1 MTALQWIVKEAK
13 AIKKQY
19 PKRFAKWTDYVAQA
33 SAIYA
38 KKHGGKSPVGK
49 KKAVKKKAAKKK
61 KVSGVKDSK
70 EIKKTLA
77 KKGLKMP
84 HGYQTIKRKRKI
96 SGVKK
101 KAAKKYSTIHKDTAS
116 HNVKISVMSGV
127 VGRLIGEMK
136 SPVRFTRINNDAN
149 GNPRYAVH
157 YNEFLNAEE
166 KLHVPFMK
174 QYDYALKKAKLLGGR
189 KFHNKQYGGGVVF
202 QSYNID
208 DLEKKIINLRNS
220 NPKIK
225 Y

>member
-61 KVSGVKDSK
+61 VSGVKDSK
-70 EIKKTLA
+70 EIKKVLA

-96 SGVKK
+96 AGVKK
-101 KAAKKYSTIHKDTAS
+101 KRVSEQSILNKIHK
-116 HNVKISVMSGV
+116 VKSAVNSLDELQHKHM
-127 VGRLIGEMK
+127 IGK
-136 SPVRFTRINNDAN
+136 V
-149 GNPRYAVH
+149 
-157 YNEFLNAEE
+157 
-166 KLHVPFMK
+166 KL
-174 QYDYALKKAKLLGGR
+174 Y
-189 KFHNKQYGGGVVF
+189 
-202 QSYNID
+202 I
-208 DLEKKIINLRNS
+208 
-220 NPKIK
+220 
-225 Y
+225 

>member
-1 MTALQWIVKEAK
+1 MTAIQWIVKEAK

-33 SAIYA
+33 SAIYS

-61 KVSGVKDSK
+61 VSGVKDSK
-70 EIKKTLA
+70 ELKRSLA

-101 KAAKKYSTIHKDTAS
+101 KAATKTSYHKDTAS

-127 VGRLIGEMK
+127 VKAKPNVVALSKKISILTDYNDHNMSVLTLAKFLKQKRATELMNYIIKMHKNYGHMPQQLIQLRSNILHQLLQLFKHKYGEVDYK
-136 SPVRFTRINNDAN
+136 LINNS
-149 GNPRYAVH
+149 
-157 YNEFLNAEE
+157 F
-166 KLHVPFMK
+166 
-174 QYDYALKKAKLLGGR
+174 
-189 KFHNKQYGGGVVF
+189 
-202 QSYNID
+202 
-208 DLEKKIINLRNS
+208 
-220 NPKIK
+220 
-225 Y
+225 

>member
-33 SAIYA
+33 SAIYS

-49 KKAVKKKAAKKK
+49 KKAVKKKTAKK

-70 EIKKTLA
+70 ELKKTLA

-96 SGVKK
+96 AGVKK
-101 KAAKKYSTIHKDTAS
+101 KSASKSSYHKDTAS
-116 HNVKISVMSGV
+116 HNVKISVMSGL
-127 VGRLIGEMK
+127 VGKLIGQMND
-136 SPVRFTRINNDAN
+136 SVRFTRITNDVY

-166 KLHVPFMK
+166 KMHVPFTK
-174 QYDYALKKAKLLGGR
+174 QYEYALKKAKLIGGK

-202 QSYNID
+202 QSYNIN
-208 DLEKKIINLRNS
+208 DLEKKIISLRNS

>member
-33 SAIYA
+33 SAIYS

-61 KVSGVKDSK
+61 VSGVKDSK
-70 EIKKTLA
+70 ELKKALA

-96 SGVKK
+96 AGVKK
-101 KAAKKYSTIHKDTAS
+101 KAATKSSYHKDTAS
-116 HNVKISVMSGV
+116 HNVKISVMSGL
-127 VGRLIGEMK
+127 VGRIIGQMNDD
-136 SPVRFTRINNDAN
+136 VRFTRINNDYN
-149 GNPRYAVH
+149 GNPRYVVH
-157 YNEFLNAEE
+157 FNEFLNAEE
-166 KLHVPFMK
+166 KMHVPFMK
-174 QYDYALKKAKLLGGR
+174 QYEYALKKAKMLGGK

-202 QSYNID
+202 QSYNLN
-208 DLEKKIINLRNS
+208 DLNKKIIALRNS